1 MTGGAG
7 ADVIFDPVGGD
18 LFDQAVRRIAW
29 EGRYLVIGFASGRIP
44 ALPANIAL
52 LKNASL
58 VGLFWGAYLQRNPAV
73 IRDSFARLL
82 AWYAAGEL
90 KPHIHKTYPL
100 EEAPAALR
108 ELMERRAMGK
118 VLLTV

>member
-1 MTGGAG
+1 MSYSIRSAATSSIKPCGASPGKGVTWSSASPAG
-7 ADVIFDPVGGD
+7 A
-18 LFDQAVRRIAW
+18 
-29 EGRYLVIGFASGRIP
+29 SP

-58 VGLFWGAYLQRNPAV
+58 IGLFWGAYLQRNPAV
-73 IRDSFARLL
+73 IRDSFTQLL
-82 AWYAAGEL
+82 QWYAAGKL

-108 ELMERRAMGK
+108 ELLERRAMGK